1 MKLAL
6 AALAVTLLAAP
17 PSRAEW
23 PFDFATTTTPAAP
36 AITPV
41 RVYHLAG
48 AAQERSS
55 PWQMFGN
62 GAPLVLPELLEQI
75 AADARAAEVKTL
87 VLELGGVALGPAQ
100 AEELAGAIA
109 AARKAKKRVVAW
121 VESPG
126 LATLLA
132 TAAADRVVVP
142 PETSA
147 FVPGL
152 RAEVSFYKD
161 LLGTLGVEADF
172 VAVGQYKSAMEPF
185 TRTSMSDPAREN
197 LEALIDG
204 IYRSLIDG
212 IATPRKL
219 DPKKVEAAID
229 RGLLTAEAARAAG
242 LVDDLQYWSEALDAE
257 RKAAAG
263 GAPGVAAAGLAWPK
277 PDEGPQ
283 LGSIMDLFKL
293 IGGDAPKAGEGSDK
307 VAVLVA
313 DGPIVE
319 GHDPSDFMNTD
330 NVIATE
336 DFLDA
341 LHEIENDAT
350 VKALVV
356 RVDSPGGSALA
367 SDIIWRELDRVG
379 KKLPIVASMGNVA
392 ASGGYY
398 ISVAAKKIYADATTL
413 TGSIGVFGGK
423 LVYGD
428 LLDKIGVHTTV
439 IARGKNAGMFS
450 ALGRFSDDERAVMR
464 ESMEHTYKTFV
475 NRVAKGRNMSFDAVD
490 KVAQGRVWTGRQALE
505 VGLVD
510 KLGGLA
516 DAVREAARMAK
527 AWTDGAVPEVKFWP
541 KKQTLFDLLGKG
553 KADGP
558 ERLRLSGEIL
568 QLARALPHP
577 VSAAATR
584 IARVIGAVLE
594 DTPVLALMPM
604 AIELR

>member
-1 MKLAL
+1 MKLAH
-6 AALAVTLLAAP
+6 AALALVTLSALTVAA

-23 PFDFATTTTPAAP
+23 PFDFVGSTSPAAP

-48 AAQERSS
+48 AVQERAS
-55 PWQMFGN
+55 PWQMFGS
-62 GAPLVLPELLEQI
+62 GAPLILPELLRQI
-75 AADARAAEVKTL
+75 AADARAPEVKTL
-87 VLELGGVALGPAQ
+87 VLKLGGVGLGPAQ
-100 AEELAGAIA
+100 AEELASAIA
-109 AARKAKKRVVAW
+109 EARKAKKRVVAW
-121 VESPG
+121 VEAPG
-126 LATLLA
+126 LATLLGTA
-132 TAAADRVVVP
+132 TADRVIVP

-185 TRTSMSDPAREN
+185 TRTTMSDPARAN

-204 IYRSLIDG
+204 IYRSIVDG
-212 IATPRKL
+212 IAGPRKL
-219 DPKKVEAAID
+219 DPKKIEAAID

-242 LVDDLQYWSEALDAE
+242 LVDELQYWSEALALE
-257 RKAAAG
+257 EKSG
-263 GAPGVAAAGLAWPK
+263 AAGLAWPK
-277 PDEGPQ
+277 PAEGPQ
-283 LGSIMDLFKL
+283 LGSLMDLFKL
-293 IGGDAPKAGEGSDK
+293 IGGDAPKAAEETPK

-336 DFLDA
+336 DLLDA
-341 LHEIENDAT
+341 LHEIENDPN

-367 SDIIWRELDRVG
+367 SDMIWRELDRVG
-379 KKLPIVASMGNVA
+379 KKLPVVTSMGNVA

-398 ISVAAKKIYADATTL
+398 IAVAGKKIFADATTL

-428 LLDKIGVHTTV
+428 LLDKIGVHTVV

-450 ALGRFSDDERAVMR
+450 ALGRFTDDERAVMR

-516 DAVREAARMAK
+516 DAVREAARLSK
-527 AWTDGAVPEVKFWP
+527 AWKDGDVPEVKLWP

-553 KADGP
+553 QAAGP
-558 ERLRLSGEIL
+558 ERLRLGAGEL
-568 QLARALPHP
+568 MAMARALPRP
-577 VSAAATR
+577 ISAAAGR
-584 IARVIGAVLE
+584 IARVIGALLD